1 MKYFLGFFMDYFVK
15 TIFFISLAA
24 FIGCAM
30 HPKTTINLELDNV
43 DHKAFMSM
51 YEEIEGTILRQ
62 LQFAVVPFN
71 ENGRKSLRLDKD
83 GYLQSKLRLKED
95 EDIIINLKG
104 SQNGGQII
112 IEYTEKSRREQEGY
126 SVLGQKKY
134 NQLLKVINA
143 QFTKVTILP
152 N

>member
-1 MKYFLGFFMDYFVK
+1 M
-15 TIFFISLAA
+15 
-24 FIGCAM
+24 
-30 HPKTTINLELDNV
+30 NR
-43 DHKAFMSM
+43 

-62 LQFAVVPFN
+62 LQFTVVPFY

-104 SQNGGQII
+104 SQKGGQII

-134 NQLLKVINA
+134 NQLLKIINA

>member
-1 MKYFLGFFMDYFVK
+1 MKYFMDCFVR

-24 FIGCAM
+24 LIGCAM
-30 HPKTTINLELDNV
+30 HPKTTINMELDNL
-43 DHKAFMSM
+43 DHEAFMSR

-62 LQFAVVPFN
+62 LQFTVVPFY
-71 ENGRKSLRLDKD
+71 ENGRKSLRLDKE
-83 GYLQSKLRLKED
+83 GYLQSKLKLKED
-95 EDIIINLKG
+95 EDITINLKG
-104 SQNGGQII
+104 SQKGDQII

-134 NQLLKVINA
+134 NQLLKIINA

>member
-1 MKYFLGFFMDYFVK
+1 MKYFKDCFVRA
-15 TIFFISLAA
+15 IFFISLAA

-30 HPKTTINLELDNV
+30 HPKTTINMELDNL
-43 DHKAFMSM
+43 DHEAFMNR

-62 LQFAVVPFN
+62 LQFTVVPFH
-71 ENGRKSLRLDKD
+71 ENGHKSLRLDKD
-83 GYLQSKLRLKED
+83 GYLQSKLKLKED
-95 EDIIINLKG
+95 ADIIINLKG
-104 SQNGGQII
+104 SQKGGQII

-134 NQLLKVINA
+134 NQLLKIINA